1 MGKKNQGG
9 KKKKRGKNQ
18 QDVRNKKLE
27 ILKDDETRY
36 AKVLERK
43 GGPYLSVRLLS
54 GETVL
59 GIIRGKMRRRVWMAI
74 NDIILVGIRDFQE
87 GKVDILHKYPEEH
100 VRQLVEMGEIPDYFT
115 VGEDIVG
122 GLLSEE
128 NVFGEKT
135 EFENEEEWETKYTK
149 TKEAWELYLV
159 RGNTKKAT
167 EMKQRMEKLMDK
179 KPKPQIPNKMTEE
192 EIDAI

>member
-1 MGKKNQGG
+1 MAKKNQGG
-9 KKKKRGKNQ
+9 KKKKRGKKQ
-18 QDVRNKKLE
+18 QDESKKLE
-27 ILKDDETRY
+27 ILKDDETEY

-54 GETVL
+54 GETVM
-59 GIIRGKMRRRVWMAI
+59 GIIRGKMRRRVWMAV
-74 NDIILVGIRDFQE
+74 NDIILIGIRDFQE
-87 GKVDILHKYPEEH
+87 GKVDVLHKYPEEH

-115 VGEDIVG
+115 VGEGIASRASDD
-122 GLLSEE
+122 

-135 EFENEEEWETKYTK
+135 EFENEEEWEKKYNK

-167 EMKQRMEKLMDK
+167 EMKQKMEKLMNK
-179 KPKPQIPNKMTEE
+179 KPKPGIPNKMTEE
-192 EIDAI
+192 EFDAI

>member
-1 MGKKNQGG
+1 MAKKTKGG
-9 KKKKRGKNQ
+9 KKKKRGKKQ
-18 QDVRNKKLE
+18 QDESKKLD
-27 ILKDDETRY
+27 ILKDDETEY

-74 NDIILVGIRDFQE
+74 NDIILVGIREFQD
-87 GKVDILHKYPEEH
+87 GKVDVLHKYPEEH
-100 VRQLVEMGEIPDYFT
+100 VRQLVEMGEIPDHFT
-115 VGEDIVG
+115 VGEGIVG
-122 GLLSEE
+122 GVSDD
-128 NVFGEKT
+128 NIFGEKT
-135 EFENEEEWETKYTK
+135 EFENDEEWEKKYNK
-149 TKEAWELYLV
+149 TKEAWELYLM

-167 EMKQRMEKLMDK
+167 EMKQKMEKLMDK
-179 KPKPQIPNKMTEE
+179 KPKAEIPNKMTEE

>member
-1 MGKKNQGG
+1 MAKKNQGG
-9 KKKKRGKNQ
+9 KKKKRGKKQ
-18 QDVRNKKLE
+18 QDESKKLE
-27 ILKDDETRY
+27 ILKDDETHY

-87 GKVDILHKYPEEH
+87 GKVDVLHKYPEEH

-115 VGEDIVG
+115 VGEGIVG
-122 GLLSEE
+122 VLSDD
-128 NVFGEKT
+128 NIFGDKT
-135 EFENEEEWETKYTK
+135 EFENEEEWETKYNK

-167 EMKQRMEKLMDK
+167 EMKQKMEKLMDK
-179 KPKPQIPNKMTEE
+179 KPKPEIHNKMTEE

>member
-9 KKKKRGKNQ
+9 KKKKRGKKQ
-18 QDVRNKKLE
+18 QDESKKLE
-27 ILKDDETRY
+27 ILKDDETEY

-54 GETVL
+54 GETAM

-74 NDIILVGIRDFQE
+74 NDIILVGIREFQE
-87 GKVDILHKYPEEH
+87 GKVDVLHKYPEEH

-115 VGEDIVG
+115 VGEGINSGIKDDN
-122 GLLSEE
+122 L
-128 NVFGEKT
+128 FGEKT
-135 EFENEEEWETKYTK
+135 EFENEEEWEKKYNK
-149 TKEAWELYLV
+149 TKEAWELYLM

-167 EMKQRMEKLMDK
+167 EMKQKMEKLMDK
-179 KPKPQIPNKMTEE
+179 KPKAQIPNKMTEE
-192 EIDAI
+192 EFEAI